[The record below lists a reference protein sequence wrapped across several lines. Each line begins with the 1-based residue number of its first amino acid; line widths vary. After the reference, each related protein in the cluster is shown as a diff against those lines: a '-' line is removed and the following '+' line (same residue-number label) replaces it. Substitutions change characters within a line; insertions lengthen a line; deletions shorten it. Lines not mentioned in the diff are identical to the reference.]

1 MLLSL
6 CAAGVLSIVMRKTL
20 ADAIHAGR
28 HTCSDIKR
36 YDLYS
41 AGILARNNYHAQMR
55 CVECDDNAQAS

>member
-41 AGILARNNYHAQMR
+41 AGILARNNYNAQML
-55 CVECDDNAQAS
+55 C